1 MKINR
6 ASAARNAILC
16 LLARAKPKH
25 FVTGTDISLAK
36 DHFSELKD
44 PNAHHIFPKNY
55 LKKVLKR
62 PVDDVHLLANF
73 CFIPADLNNKIKAR
87 APSDYFA
94 QFKGNGDNAT
104 FKAALRS
111 HLIPETSDAPVWTD
125 DYDDFVE
132 QRSDLIWATLVEA
145 VGKGDI
151 YDSAASVPRD
161 QARLA
166 VDDIEVKLR
175 RFVHENLHSY
185 FGEDYWKVAIP
196 GDLQAKI
203 KTRINEQNQSRIVAR
218 IEDPMSKLQYSDIM
232 DLHKII
238 EKNWDA
244 FKTRIDKR
252 EDLKTNF
259 LALKN
264 YRNPLGHT
272 REMDI
277 VVRKQGEAAIV
288 WFRRMLTINP
298 NKSAPPDLKLTTGI
312 RLRGEGVSQQPSE
325 SGEPS

>member
-1 MKINR
+1 MPTI
-6 ASAARNAILC
+6 
-16 LLARAKPKH
+16 
-25 FVTGTDISLAK
+25 
-36 DHFSELKD
+36 FS
-44 PNAHHIFPKNY
+44 PRNY

-62 PVDDVHLLANF
+62 AVDDVHLVANF
-73 CFIPADLNNKIKAR
+73 CFIPADLNNKIKDR

-94 QFKGNGDNAT
+94 QFKGNDAT
-104 FKAALRS
+104 FKTALRS
-111 HLIPETSDAPVWTD
+111 HLIPETSDSSIWTD

-151 YDSAASVPRD
+151 YDFAAPVPRD

-175 RFVHENLHSY
+175 RFVHENLHSH
-185 FGEDYWKVAIP
+185 FGDGYWKVAIP

-203 KTRINEQNQSRIVAR
+203 KDRINEQNQSRIVAR
-218 IEDPMSKLQYSDIM
+218 IEDSMSKLQYSDIM

-244 FKTRIDKR
+244 FNTRIDKR

-272 REMDI
+272 REMD
-277 VVRKQGEAAIV
+277 VVARKQGEAAIV
-288 WFRRMLTINP
+288 WFRRMLSTSLSAD
-298 NKSAPPDLKLTTGI
+298 KSAAS
-312 RLRGEGVSQQPSE
+312 EFGVDTDKA
-325 SGEPS
+325 